1 VLLEYHPFDNPAP
14 DVYSDP
20 DAVVQGF
27 FPPRAPRDAPTERA
41 VRHAFYPGTQSV
53 HVGQSL
59 VFSRDIVDAVTAQPR
74 LRVLLSYGTTACTTP
89 DGRIEH
95 ASMSKDQQPPLTR
108 LASGMKTRAT
118 MHVVP
123 HGSHFWFADPRYS
136 QAVADIG
143 KWVTTR
149 TEWQTPVLWCVVALH
164 TIRRTIGLVW
174 SKFLTKSSQRSWQR
188 TKSSQRSW
196 QRTKSSE
203 SPDKVLRKVLTKDKG
218 PHKGLDK
225 VLRKSSHEK
234 KQKCHFMNTCT

>member
-1 VLLEYHPFDNPAP
+1 MRSNRTNHYTRRSSGMVLLLPGYSFPTCVYDTLAQSCGGAHVYEWTRNAEMYNVGAVVRDILRTRPDTIIAHSWGCQVALHVVASSLYTPRSLVLLEYHPFDNPAP

-149 TEWQTPVLWCVVALH
+149 TE
-164 TIRRTIGLVW
+164 
-174 SKFLTKSSQRSWQR
+174 
-188 TKSSQRSW
+188 
-196 QRTKSSE
+196 
-203 SPDKVLRKVLTKDKG
+203 
-218 PHKGLDK
+218 
-225 VLRKSSHEK
+225 
-234 KQKCHFMNTCT
+234 